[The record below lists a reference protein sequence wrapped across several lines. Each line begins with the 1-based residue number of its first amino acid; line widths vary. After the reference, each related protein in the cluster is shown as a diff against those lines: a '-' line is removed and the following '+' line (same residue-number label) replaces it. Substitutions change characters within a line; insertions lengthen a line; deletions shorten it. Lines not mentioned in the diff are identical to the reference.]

1 MSSHES
7 ELAKKRAQLED
18 IKRRRQQRLEAKKL
32 KKTGKNQ
39 TAARDDALDDLLGS
53 LDLPKS
59 EGGRR
64 VVSGAPGNLSTT
76 KNLLWPVS
84 IPPVESVTY
93 SKNVQTDPIPELEQ
107 QQPTGEDD
115 LPEDPAQSNEQDAD
129 GATESTENVESA
141 STAEVETP
149 VKEEPKIVE
158 LSDEQKTEILSQPDF
173 QSFFDKSSRMVERC
187 LNFKYDPTVDYAYNE
202 KEGEDEIAK
211 GDVISF
217 SHEYFEENTTA
228 SRTVTAIDWSP
239 KYPELICAAYN
250 ANPDTPN
257 EPDGVVLVWNSHM
270 PDRPEYKFEC
280 QSAVLSCSFSPF
292 SPHVIVG
299 GTYSGQVVLWDNRSN
314 KRTPVQRSAINSKSH
329 THPVFCSS
337 IVGTQNAHSLV
348 TASSDGKMCSWD
360 LDTLTQPQES
370 LDLQSG
376 LCDTIWGPHPSIH
389 GCMRWQCSIVQTC
402 CTCIIAA
409 QPHTHVTCCG
419 NVASGSMFL

>member
-149 VKEEPKIVE
+149 VKEEPKIV
-158 LSDEQKTEILSQPDF
+158 LGV
-173 QSFFDKSSRMVERC
+173 FFFFLFACVVHIWSM
-187 LNFKYDPTVDYAYNE
+187 YDV
-202 KEGEDEIAK
+202 
-211 GDVISF
+211 S
-217 SHEYFEENTTA
+217 
-228 SRTVTAIDWSP
+228 IDWCSCFGIW
-239 KYPELICAAYN
+239 LCFI
-250 ANPDTPN
+250 
-257 EPDGVVLVWNSHM
+257 
-270 PDRPEYKFEC
+270 
-280 QSAVLSCSFSPF
+280 SA
-292 SPHVIVG
+292 H
-299 GTYSGQVVLWDNRSN
+299 
-314 KRTPVQRSAINSKSH
+314 
-329 THPVFCSS
+329 
-337 IVGTQNAHSLV
+337 
-348 TASSDGKMCSWD
+348 
-360 LDTLTQPQES
+360 
-370 LDLQSG
+370 
-376 LCDTIWGPHPSIH
+376 
-389 GCMRWQCSIVQTC
+389 
-402 CTCIIAA
+402 IAA
-409 QPHTHVTCCG
+409 ADVSYVTR
-419 NVASGSMFL
+419 